1 MKTIGIFEA
10 KTQFPRLCTEVEET
24 RVPILVKRR
33 GHPVVIISPVPPEYG
48 QSRPD
53 IVTDLENWKK
63 EHGPG
68 EPRGEFPEV
77 WKKRVSRATSP
88 LTEDGK

>member
-24 RVPILVKRR
+24 RSPILVKRR

-53 IVTDLENWKK
+53 IVSDLERWNK
-63 EHGPG
+63 EHGRR
-68 EPRGEFPEV
+68 EPRAEFPDV

-88 LTEDGK
+88 LTEHEK